1 MAIPLT
7 EELEQATD
15 DIQKL
20 SLAQSYFQMSES
32 AAWKDL
38 MGRVQDL
45 VNEAE
50 QEHFSSRETESLKI
64 IEEKVRW
71 QQRKLTQRS
80 IEQIVQAQLNTR
92 LAILEDMRGETNEHD
107 TAE

>member
-7 EELEQATD
+7 EELEQQND

-20 SLAQSYFQMSES
+20 ALAQSYFQMSES

-38 MGRVQDL
+38 MGRVQGL
-45 VNEAE
+45 VDQAE
-50 QEHFSSRETESLKI
+50 QDHFSSRETDPLKTM
-64 IEEKVRW
+64 EEKLRW
-71 QQRKLTQRS
+71 QQRKLTKRA
-80 IEQIVQAQLNTR
+80 IEEIVQAQLNTR
-92 LAILEDMRGETNEHD
+92 QAILEDMRGEADEHD

>member
-50 QEHFSSRETESLKI
+50 QEHFSSRETDPLKSM
-64 IEEKVRW
+64 EEKLRW
-71 QQRKLTQRS
+71 QQRKLNKRA
-80 IEQIVQAQLNTR
+80 IEDIVQAQLNTR
-92 LAILEDMRGETNEHD
+92 LAILEDMRGEPNEHD